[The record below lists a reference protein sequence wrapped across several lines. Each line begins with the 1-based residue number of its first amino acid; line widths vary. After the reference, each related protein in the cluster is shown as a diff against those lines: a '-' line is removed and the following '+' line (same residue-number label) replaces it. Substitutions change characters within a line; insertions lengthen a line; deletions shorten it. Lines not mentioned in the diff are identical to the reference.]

1 MVPLRGAGP
10 GGFPARQRVRKSLIF
25 NTLSF
30 KGRLRQFSVA
40 KDVGGLVGLAGRY
53 ANALFELADESEQL
67 DEVAADLAGL
77 KKLLG
82 QSDDLERLVRSP
94 VLSREEQMRAIGAIV
109 ERAKAAD
116 ITRRFVGVLAERRRL
131 FVLAEIIDAFDRL
144 LAARRGEVRAE
155 VASASKLSETQLSA
169 IRAALKKVVGGIV
182 KLDVR
187 IDEELIGGLVVR
199 VGSRMVDA
207 SLKTKL
213 ERLHLAMKGVG

>member
-1 MVPLRGAGP
+1 M
-10 GGFPARQRVRKSLIF
+10 
-25 NTLSF
+25 
-30 KGRLRQFSVA
+30 A

-53 ANALFELADESEQL
+53 ANALFELADESKQL

-82 QSDDLERLVRSP
+82 QSDDLKRLVRSP

-116 ITRRFVGVLAERRRL
+116 ITRRFVGVLAERLRL

-155 VASASKLSETQLSA
+155 VVSASKLSENQLGA

-187 IDEELIGGLVVR
+187 IDEDLIGGLVVR

>member
-1 MVPLRGAGP
+1 M
-10 GGFPARQRVRKSLIF
+10 
-25 NTLSF
+25 
-30 KGRLRQFSVA
+30 A

-53 ANALFELADESEQL
+53 ANALFELADESKQL
-67 DEVAADLAGL
+67 DEVAAELAGL

-82 QSDDLERLVRSP
+82 QSDDLKRLVRSP

-169 IRAALKKVVGGIV
+169 IRAVLKKVVGGIV

-187 IDEELIGGLVVR
+187 IDEDLIGGLVVR

-213 ERLHLAMKGVG
+213 ARLHLAMKGVG